1 MAILVIAEHDHGQLN
16 PVTLST
22 LKAATQL
29 GGDVEVLVAGHDC
42 QNVVEQLTKCEDV
55 QTVLSVDNLLYQ
67 HFLPENL
74 SLLIVSLAQGY
85 SHILAPA
92 TTFGK
97 NFMPRLSALLDVQMV
112 SDITAIE
119 SEDTFKRPIY
129 AGNAVATVQCSSPQ
143 KLLTIRPTAFEKVA
157 LNRSAPA
164 PVRSVPAAEG
174 FVDSAFVSVQQA
186 NADKPQLSQAKVV
199 VSGGRGLQKAEN
211 FKMLEDLATKLGGG
225 AIGASRAAVDVGWI
239 GNDCQVGQTGKVVA
253 PELYV
258 AVGISGAIQH
268 IAGMKDSKVI
278 VAINKDENAPIFE
291 VATYGLVADLFDAV
305 PELIEKLA
313 EEG

>member
-29 GGDVEVLVAGHDC
+29 GGDVEVLVAGHHC
-42 QNVVEQLTKCEDV
+42 QNVVEQLTKCEAV
-55 QTVLSVDNLLYQ
+55 QTVLSVDNPLYQ
-67 HFLPENL
+67 HFLSENL
-74 SLLIVSLAQGY
+74 SQLIVSLAQGY

-119 SEDTFKRPIY
+119 SDETFKRPIY
-129 AGNAVATVQCSSPQ
+129 AGNAVATVQCNSPQ

-174 FVDSAFVSVQQA
+174 FEGSAFVSAQQA
-186 NADKPQLSQAKVV
+186 NADKPQLTQAKVV

>member
-29 GGDVEVLVAGHDC
+29 SGDVEVLVAGHDC

-55 QTVLSVDNLLYQ
+55 QTVLSVDNPLYQ

-174 FVDSAFVSVQQA
+174 FEDSAFVSVQQA

>member
-29 GGDVEVLVAGHDC
+29 SGDVEVLVAGHDC
-42 QNVVEQLTKCEDV
+42 QKVVEQLTKCEAV
-55 QTVLSVDNLLYQ
+55 QTVLSVDNPLYQ

-74 SLLIVSLAQGY
+74 SLLIASIAQDY

-129 AGNAVATVQCSSPQ
+129 AGNAVATVECRSPQ
-143 KLLTIRPTAFEKVA
+143 KLLTIRPTAFEKLA
-157 LNRSAPA
+157 LNRSAPV
-164 PVRSVPAAEG
+164 PVRTVPAAEG
-174 FVDSAFVSVQQA
+174 FEDSAFVSAQQA

-291 VATYGLVADLFDAV
+291 VVTYGLVADLFDAV